1 MHGSFGYRPWIF
13 AGETAS
19 SISSSIQRPKLLQI
33 SRILP
38 PSPSSS
44 FVAAA
49 ASASAR
55 RSQAASARNINGGG
69 LMEWGKEA
77 GRQPGFAA
85 SSISPLVSAAPL
97 LL

>member
-19 SISSSIQRPKLLQI
+19 SISSTIQRPKLHQI

-38 PSPSSS
+38 PSPSS